1 MRARLPRTASPP
13 STRTS
18 PFRPATRPSVRFTG
32 WTRTATTSRSS
43 TATATRR
50 IRSVQDAGDDDLV
63 RPHVEPGGPLERI
76 FGAED
81 DRKGWGRATIR
92 LLTHPLHRVPR
103 VTQANLLLPNGQ
115 DPPRLAGDCLVI
127 GALFA
132 GLAYFPLLMVAL
144 TTTAD
149 LRVWIAVAA
158 GAARLPAAVYV
169 FLRAWWPDTGDVD
182 RF

>member
-92 LLTHPLHRVPR
+92 LLTHPLHRMPR

-115 DPPRLAGDCLVI
+115 DPLRLAGDCLVI

-158 GAARLPAAVYV
+158 GAPRPPAAGPP
-169 FLRAWWPDTGDVD
+169 FFPAPWPAPRGA
-182 RF
+182 